1 MSKMGGYVFQMQEDA
16 QWMAREQWIKVYGLG
31 NISVYEELNG
41 KELREVIDHLDSD
54 IEFLREAQKSSETD
68 EEIARLKSKRDV
80 LGVVYGKSITQ
91 SAYFNQIIRV
101 APKLLIYNNISF
113 CVKKD
118 TCYNL
123 LQFSF
128 PLQINNL
135 ADPLS

>member
-16 QWMAREQWIKVYGLG
+16 QWMPREQWIKVYGLG

-80 LGVVYGKSITQ
+80 LGVVYSKSIT
-91 SAYFNQIIRV
+91 
-101 APKLLIYNNISF
+101 
-113 CVKKD
+113 
-118 TCYNL
+118 
-123 LQFSF
+123 
-128 PLQINNL
+128 
-135 ADPLS
+135 

>member
-68 EEIARLKSKRDV
+68 EEIARLKSKRDD
-80 LGVVYGKSITQ
+80 LGVVYSKSIT
-91 SAYFNQIIRV
+91 
-101 APKLLIYNNISF
+101 
-113 CVKKD
+113 
-118 TCYNL
+118 
-123 LQFSF
+123 
-128 PLQINNL
+128 
-135 ADPLS
+135 

>member
-80 LGVVYGKSITQ
+80 LGVVYSKSIT
-91 SAYFNQIIRV
+91 
-101 APKLLIYNNISF
+101 
-113 CVKKD
+113 
-118 TCYNL
+118 
-123 LQFSF
+123 
-128 PLQINNL
+128 
-135 ADPLS
+135 

>member
-54 IEFLREAQKSSETD
+54 IEFLSEAQKSSETD

-80 LGVVYGKSITQ
+80 LGVVYSKSIT
-91 SAYFNQIIRV
+91 
-101 APKLLIYNNISF
+101 
-113 CVKKD
+113 
-118 TCYNL
+118 
-123 LQFSF
+123 
-128 PLQINNL
+128 
-135 ADPLS
+135 

>member
-54 IEFLREAQKSSETD
+54 IEFLREAQKSSEID

-80 LGVVYGKSITQ
+80 LGVVYGKSIT
-91 SAYFNQIIRV
+91 
-101 APKLLIYNNISF
+101 
-113 CVKKD
+113 
-118 TCYNL
+118 
-123 LQFSF
+123 
-128 PLQINNL
+128 
-135 ADPLS
+135 

>member
-80 LGVVYGKSITQ
+80 LGVVYGKSIT
-91 SAYFNQIIRV
+91 
-101 APKLLIYNNISF
+101 
-113 CVKKD
+113 
-118 TCYNL
+118 
-123 LQFSF
+123 
-128 PLQINNL
+128 
-135 ADPLS
+135 

>member
-54 IEFLREAQKSSETD
+54 IEFLSEAQKSSETD

-80 LGVVYGKSITQ
+80 LGVVYGKSIT
-91 SAYFNQIIRV
+91 
-101 APKLLIYNNISF
+101 
-113 CVKKD
+113 
-118 TCYNL
+118 
-123 LQFSF
+123 
-128 PLQINNL
+128 
-135 ADPLS
+135 

>member
-1 MSKMGGYVFQMQEDA
+1 MGGYVFQMQEDA

-80 LGVVYGKSITQ
+80 LGVVYGKSIT
-91 SAYFNQIIRV
+91 
-101 APKLLIYNNISF
+101 
-113 CVKKD
+113 
-118 TCYNL
+118 
-123 LQFSF
+123 
-128 PLQINNL
+128 
-135 ADPLS
+135 

>member
-16 QWMAREQWIKVYGLG
+16 QWMPREQWIKVYGLG

-80 LGVVYGKSITQ
+80 LGVVYGKSIT
-91 SAYFNQIIRV
+91 
-101 APKLLIYNNISF
+101 
-113 CVKKD
+113 
-118 TCYNL
+118 
-123 LQFSF
+123 
-128 PLQINNL
+128 
-135 ADPLS
+135 

>member
-54 IEFLREAQKSSETD
+54 IEFLREAQKSSEID

-80 LGVVYGKSITQ
+80 LGVVYSKSIT
-91 SAYFNQIIRV
+91 
-101 APKLLIYNNISF
+101 
-113 CVKKD
+113 
-118 TCYNL
+118 
-123 LQFSF
+123 
-128 PLQINNL
+128 
-135 ADPLS
+135 